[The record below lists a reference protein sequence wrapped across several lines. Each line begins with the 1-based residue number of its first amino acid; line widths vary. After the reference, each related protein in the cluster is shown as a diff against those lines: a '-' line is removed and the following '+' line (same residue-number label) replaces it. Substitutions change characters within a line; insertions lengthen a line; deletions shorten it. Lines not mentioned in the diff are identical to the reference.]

1 MTTTA
6 EFIATLT
13 DEEKNTML
21 LDLTEITF
29 SLAVS
34 LRTLEVFAET
44 DVEYADI
51 TGTEIDFSNVG
62 IMLLTL
68 RGDENGEHSPLTS
81 KAIEALSH
89 PRVDAAITKQ
99 LGEYAEQQFG
109 LPLNDLNDEGL
120 QEIIDAIEEAIGNGD
135 LTRDTLSKYL

>member
-6 EFIATLT
+6 DFIATLT
-13 DEEKNTML
+13 DEEKISML

-44 DVEYADI
+44 DVEYADL
-51 TGTEIDFSNVG
+51 TGTEIDFTNVG

-68 RGDENGEHSPLTS
+68 RGDENGEHSALTP
-81 KAIEALSH
+81 KAQQALSH

-99 LGEYAEQQFG
+99 LGEYAEEEYV
-109 LPLNDLNDEGL
+109 PLSF
-120 QEIIDAIEEAIGNGD
+120 
-135 LTRDTLSKYL
+135 RDIFFPSFNNTTES